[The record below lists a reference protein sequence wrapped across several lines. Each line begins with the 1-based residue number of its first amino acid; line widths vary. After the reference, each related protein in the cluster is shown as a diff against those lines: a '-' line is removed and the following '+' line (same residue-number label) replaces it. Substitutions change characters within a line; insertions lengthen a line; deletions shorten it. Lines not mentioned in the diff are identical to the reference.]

1 MLVIPAI
8 NETNFEE
15 VQKKIKAAQDFGA
28 DWVHLDVADGKF
40 TQNVLWNNPNDLKE
54 LGIGNKESGI
64 KIEVHL
70 MVENPDAVLG
80 DWLQAGARQVIVHVE
95 TAKNVLAMKR
105 QCVKARA
112 ELALAANPDTP
123 AERFLEYKSIG
134 TFLILSVIPGLAGQ
148 QFRKDQLKKIIILRQ
163 QLPNAKIEVDGGVAL
178 STAPAIKEAGAD
190 ILVSASYIWGSENP
204 GGKYKKLKGL

>member
-1 MLVIPAI
+1 MTVIPAI

-28 DWVHLDVADGKF
+28 DWVHLDVTDGKF
-40 TQNVLWNNPNDLKE
+40 TQNVLWNNPDDLKE

-80 DWLQAGARQVIVHVE
+80 DWLQAGAQRVIVHVE

-105 QCVKARA
+105 QCAKAGA

-123 AERFLEYKSIG
+123 VERFLEYKSVEN
-134 TFLILSVIPGLAGQ
+134 FLVLSVIPGLAGQ
-148 QFRKDQLKKIIILRQ
+148 QFRKDQLKKIRILRQ
-163 QLPNAKIEVDGGVAL
+163 QLPDAKIEVDGGVAL
-178 STAPAIKEAGAD
+178 STAPAIKESGAD
-190 ILVSASYIWGSENP
+190 ILVSASHIWNSDNP
-204 GGKYKKLKGL
+204 AKAYQKLTEL